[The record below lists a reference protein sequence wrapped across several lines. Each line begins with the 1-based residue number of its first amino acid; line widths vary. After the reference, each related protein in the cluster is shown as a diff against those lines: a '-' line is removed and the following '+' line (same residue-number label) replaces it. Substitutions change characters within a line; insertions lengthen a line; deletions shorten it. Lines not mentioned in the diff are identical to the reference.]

1 MRLLANVPRLVPPS
15 SFLTG
20 RAASP
25 TAPAARPAQCAVGG
39 RSYPDDDLHPDA
51 VSSACLA
58 PLGSRFGAHWLRTS
72 MSSLGS
78 DVPRLGFTHR
88 GGGGIGYC
96 GSAGPPARTFPEPW
110 SSGRAAAARH
120 PRARTTRSIPEE
132 TSPGRRGHGGRERCA
147 RGAYVADGGIGR
159 FLSSSGRLAS
169 RDRVGDVSMA
179 RCPVG

>member
-1 MRLLANVPRLVPPS
+1 
-15 SFLTG
+15 
-20 RAASP
+20 
-25 TAPAARPAQCAVGG
+25 
-39 RSYPDDDLHPDA
+39 
-51 VSSACLA
+51 
-58 PLGSRFGAHWLRTS
+58 

-120 PRARTTRSIPEE
+120 RRVRTTRSIPEE
-132 TSPGRRGHGGRERCA
+132 TSPGTRGHAGRERCA
-147 RGAYVADGGIGR
+147 RGTYVADGGIGR

-169 RDRVGDVSMA
+169 RDRVGDDPALRRCRRQRALCRTNAIGRGGHRGDRLTLRPPRLAIESAATGRVQGPSAA
-179 RCPVG
+179 RRSDCGTEARWQVAWVALVAAVAL